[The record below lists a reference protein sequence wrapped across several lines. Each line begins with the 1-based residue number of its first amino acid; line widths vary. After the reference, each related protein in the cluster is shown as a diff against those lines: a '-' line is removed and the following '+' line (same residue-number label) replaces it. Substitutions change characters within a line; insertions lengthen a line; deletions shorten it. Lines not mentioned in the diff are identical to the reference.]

1 MDISLEQILTEENIL
16 EAIAKVE
23 SRKGVG
29 EDGILPSKL
38 REYWELNGEKIL
50 DAIRRGEYEPG
61 KVIQY
66 EQLNK
71 RRKKRRITVFNAVDQ
86 MIARAISQA
95 LTPVI
100 DGQLSDS
107 CYAYR
112 PGRSAKLVAEHMA
125 KQIEEGKTW
134 VVEVDVTDFFDSMN
148 HYQLFDAIN
157 RMIKDDR
164 IVQLISSFVNCVV
177 ITDEG
182 EIRLAR
188 GVLQGMPLSPL
199 LSNIYLTHMDEIC
212 YIKYE

>member
-1 MDISLEQILTEENIL
+1 MDISLEQILTEENIQ

-100 DGQLSDS
+100 
-107 CYAYR
+107 
-112 PGRSAKLVAEHMA
+112 
-125 KQIEEGKTW
+125 I
-134 VVEVDVTDFFDSMN
+134 
-148 HYQLFDAIN
+148 
-157 RMIKDDR
+157 
-164 IVQLISSFVNCVV
+164 IS
-177 ITDEG
+177 
-182 EIRLAR
+182 
-188 GVLQGMPLSPL
+188 
-199 LSNIYLTHMDEIC
+199 
-212 YIKYE
+212 